1 MLKNFYTAMYHSH
14 MAPFLFGD
22 ANGEYRGMDGIIHK
36 VSTSQRYSAYSL
48 WDIFRTWF
56 PMMTLINP
64 QKVREWV
71 YDLLSQSDEGGL
83 LPKWFLNGNYTGT
96 MVGYPATA
104 VIADAMKKGL
114 LDSVPEKLLNAS
126 VKSSKWQEDFRIKH
140 KGTRAENVMPE
151 HIKYKENLGFVPM
164 DKCKESVSYGLEMA
178 YYDWCIAQMAD
189 YLGAEELIQ
198 AYQAKGKAYTYYF
211 DKETSFMRGKMSDGR
226 WDPNFDPNFSDHM
239 ESAFVEGNSW
249 QWTPFVL
256 HDPNGLAELMGGK
269 KAFGDWLDKLFTT
282 SSKVTGENA
291 SGDITGLIG
300 QYAHGNEPSHH
311 IPYLYQF
318 TDRPWRTQEILDII
332 LNSFYTP
339 SPGGIIGNEDCGQMS
354 AWYIMNA
361 IGLYQM
367 TPGCNTFYVGRPI
380 VDKATLSLEKG
391 NFTIKVLNHSMENK

>member
-1 MLKNFYTAMYHSH
+1 
-14 MAPFLFGD
+14 
-22 ANGEYRGMDGIIHK
+22 
-36 VSTSQRYSAYSL
+36 
-48 WDIFRTWF
+48 
-56 PMMTLINP
+56 
-64 QKVREWV
+64 
-71 YDLLSQSDEGGL
+71 
-83 LPKWFLNGNYTGT
+83 
-96 MVGYPATA
+96 
-104 VIADAMKKGL
+104 
-114 LDSVPEKLLNAS
+114 
-126 VKSSKWQEDFRIKH
+126 
-140 KGTRAENVMPE
+140 
-151 HIKYKENLGFVPM
+151 
-164 DKCKESVSYGLEMA
+164 
-178 YYDWCIAQMAD
+178 
-189 YLGAEELIQ
+189 
-198 AYQAKGKAYTYYF
+198 
-211 DKETSFMRGKMSDGR
+211 
-226 WDPNFDPNFSDHM
+226 
-239 ESAFVEGNSW
+239 
-249 QWTPFVL
+249 
-256 HDPNGLAELMGGK
+256 MGGK

-391 NFTIKVLNHSMENK
+391 NFTIKVLNHSMENKYVQKVLLDERVEKSMSIQFEDIKADSELIIVMGNEPL